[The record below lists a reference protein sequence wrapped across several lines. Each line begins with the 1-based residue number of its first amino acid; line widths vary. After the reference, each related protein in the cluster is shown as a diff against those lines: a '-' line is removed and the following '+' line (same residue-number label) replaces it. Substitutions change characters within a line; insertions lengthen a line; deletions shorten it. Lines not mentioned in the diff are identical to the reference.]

1 MTVEEHLLAALLA
14 PLLVLAILLQLITL
28 KHAALSDK
36 ELAKAGKRLMAAG
49 FLIILFRHT
58 FIPYYSVAVL
68 GSVFVGIGSVF
79 SCLERLEDMVNK
91 IKYRQLKERITIG
104 SAPV

>member
-1 MTVEEHLLAALLA
+1 MNYEDQLLGILLC
-14 PLLVLAILLQLITL
+14 PLLILAILLQLITL

-49 FLIILFRHT
+49 FLIILFRHS

-68 GSVFVGIGSVF
+68 GAVFVGIGSIF

-91 IKYRQLKERITIG
+91 IQYRKLKERIEHGHTSI
-104 SAPV
+104 